1 MPYKCRGWPE
11 NPKFLFFIGLYFYVQ
26 SCVETFEEAKMNK
39 TYRVVYNETTNT
51 YTAVA
56 EIAAARGKS
65 SKSSVAA
72 AADAT
77 AVRV

>member
-1 MPYKCRGWPE
+1 
-11 NPKFLFFIGLYFYVQ
+11 
-26 SCVETFEEAKMNK
+26 MNK